1 MQVVNPATGAR
12 SFVSLRIVIKG
23 VAKKITGGN
32 LKPGA
37 PGNPAVST
45 TVDYILIEYDGQ
57 KKLEIDKY
65 NGVYKVN
72 GKDILSDVTKMC

>member
-1 MQVVNPATGAR
+1 MKQ
-12 SFVSLRIVIKG
+12 
-23 VAKKITGGN
+23 
-32 LKPGA
+32 GA
-37 PGNPAVST
+37 PGNPSVST
-45 TVDYILIEYDGQ
+45 TVNYILIEYDGQ